1 MSMTELFV
9 NLLSILGL
17 VVPLSSVVLL
27 YIIWKKSKV
36 IEIDSGENE
45 RYILS

>member
-1 MSMTELFV
+1 MGMTELFV

-27 YIIWKKSKV
+27 YIIWKRSKV
-36 IEIDSGENE
+36 IEIDSEGSE
-45 RYILS
+45 RCILP

>member
-1 MSMTELFV
+1 MGMTELFV

-27 YIIWKKSKV
+27 YIIWKRSKV
-36 IEIDSGENE
+36 IEIDSEDNE
-45 RYILS
+45 RCILS

>member
-1 MSMTELFV
+1 MGMTELFV

-27 YIIWKKSKV
+27 YIIWKRSKV
-36 IEIDSGENE
+36 IKIDSEGSE
-45 RYILS
+45 RCILP

>member
-1 MSMTELFV
+1 MGMTELFV
-9 NLLSILGL
+9 NLLSILGI

-27 YIIWKKSKV
+27 YIIWKRSKV
-36 IEIDSGENE
+36 IEIDSGDNE

>member
-1 MSMTELFV
+1 MGMTELFV